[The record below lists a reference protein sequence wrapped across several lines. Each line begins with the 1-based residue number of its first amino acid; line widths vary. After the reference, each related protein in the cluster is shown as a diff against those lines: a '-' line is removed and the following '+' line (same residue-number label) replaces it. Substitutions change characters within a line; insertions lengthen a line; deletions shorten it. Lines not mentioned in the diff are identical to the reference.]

1 MSTACE
7 QRSQTEQPAYKLA
20 QIEGKGRGL
29 VATRTLEVGELVF
42 SEKAFLKAPR
52 QATWG
57 FYKSLFSRLEPDIQA
72 KLMNLACPEDTMQDL
87 ENNKILLMKFQAN
100 CFELDDEDE
109 DEAAV
114 FEMLSMINHS
124 CKSNVMWFTE
134 EADKTRREVCVCR
147 KIQEGE
153 EIVVS
158 YITLSELP
166 LRQQRMAKLRKWGFE
181 CRLVF
186 FFFVFSHLYFPR
198 RCELC
203 ALSGEELRKDEDLRM
218 QLTNMEEEYFF
229 LLGRGQK
236 FGAMT
241 RMEQRIELME
251 QNWDKFS
258 NQVATLSIISN
269 TNNM

>member
-134 EADKTRREVCVCR
+134 EADKTRREVRVCR

-181 CRLVF
+181 CRLGLF
-186 FFFVFSHLYFPR
+186 
-198 RCELC
+198 
-203 ALSGEELRKDEDLRM
+203 
-218 QLTNMEEEYFF
+218 
-229 LLGRGQK
+229 
-236 FGAMT
+236 
-241 RMEQRIELME
+241 
-251 QNWDKFS
+251 
-258 NQVATLSIISN
+258 
-269 TNNM
+269 

>member
-1 MSTACE
+1 MPPTKMPPTKMPPTKMPPKNMPPTKMPTNVSVEA
-7 QRSQTEQPAYKLA
+7 SQVTLGESEEPAYKLA

-134 EADKTRREVCVCR
+134 EADKTRREVRVCR
-147 KIQEGE
+147 KIQEGK

-158 YITLSELP
+158 YISLSEIP
-166 LRQQRMAKLRKWGFE
+166 LRQERMAKLRKWGFE
-181 CRLVF
+181 CRLGLF
-186 FFFVFSHLYFPR
+186 
-198 RCELC
+198 
-203 ALSGEELRKDEDLRM
+203 
-218 QLTNMEEEYFF
+218 
-229 LLGRGQK
+229 
-236 FGAMT
+236 
-241 RMEQRIELME
+241 
-251 QNWDKFS
+251 
-258 NQVATLSIISN
+258 
-269 TNNM
+269 